1 MAAALTTG
9 GVVLAAPHKLRVDD
23 PAVAKSL
30 ISRGSK
36 VIGEYGAFTVL
47 EADDSQLAG
56 VDTNRV
62 EIDDDW
68 NVIGLN
74 ARPLDT
80 STLQVKALRNGV
92 GTFAGRHL
100 HLVHFAGPIK
110 PEWFEAL
117 RASGAQIVSYI
128 PENAYLIYG
137 DAPALMRM
145 QRWATNSEFV
155 QWDGEFT
162 HDLKVHPDVRA
173 VANSGQAAVRTV
185 AIQLMADS
193 NSNPSTVSLIDR
205 FAAGPRREL
214 SSIAPYR
221 NIAVSL
227 PLNQVDA
234 IAAQPDVVS
243 ILPYMVPKKRDERQ
257 DQIVAGNLTNN
268 LPSGPGY
275 LAWLTAKGFTQ
286 AQFDASGFVVDV
298 TDSGIDNGTTSPG
311 HFGLYPGGDTTK
323 SSRVAYNQFGGTE
336 NPGGTLEG
344 CDGHGTLNTHIIAN
358 YDAFTGPHHQD
369 AEGFSYGD
377 GVCPFAEV
385 GSTVIFDNSNET
397 NDFTNPDFNT
407 MLASC
412 YDNNARVVNNSWG
425 ASEGGIYDST
435 AQNYDQLVRD
445 SEPNLAGNQE
455 MVIVFA
461 AGNDG
466 PCVNEADTGGVHG
479 IDSPGSAKNVITV
492 GAAANV
498 RSLSVT
504 NGGNDPTGSD
514 ACGET
519 DSDAESADDINC
531 SSSRGPCRDGRMKPD
546 LVAPGIHITGGV
558 PQNSPPPSASGAGS
572 ALDCFNAFGV
582 CALDGSGTNGTPDNF
597 FPTNQQF
604 YTESSGTSHSTPAV
618 SGACALIRQYF
629 INNALSA
636 PSAAMTKA
644 FLMNSARYMTGV
656 DANDTLWSPAQ
667 GMGELDLGM
676 ALDGEPRFLHD
687 ELQSDMFTS
696 TGQIRAYGGLV
707 VDTNK
712 PFRVTIAWTDAPGS
726 TSGTQAYNNN
736 LDLSVSIGGKNYLGN
751 VFKGQYSATGGV
763 PDKRNNVE
771 SVFVPAGVSGG
782 FVVTVTAANINSV
795 GVPGAGSPLSQDYA
809 LVIYN
814 ATATNGLVYS
824 PIAASYSGVFYEA
837 DGPEL
842 GKSGGIT
849 FKTTPSRGYSGQIRI
864 GTTTYAFSGAFN
876 TLGAATNTLARKGAP
891 TLGLMLNA
899 NPTNSDVV
907 TGIVT
912 DGTFIAN
919 VLAGREVYNAKNNS
933 APFAGKYTLVFPGT
947 NGRGLPQGDSYGTA
961 TVSTSG
967 AINLA
972 GSLADGTKFSQSSF
986 ATAGGN
992 WPFYTSL
999 YSGQGQLLGWMVFTN
1014 TGSQGIAGNIDWI
1027 KSAGARFFP
1036 NGFDFPTS
1044 VMGSVYSSTTPVIGF
1059 NSGVVILSGG
1069 ALSTGITNNVAVNG
1083 TSIVNSGGTKLTMKL
1098 NTSNGSLSGSAVDPL
1113 TGSSIPFN
1121 GVYLQNP
1128 GEGLGYFLGNGQSG
1142 LFSFGAAN

>member
-1 MAAALTTG
+1 MTG
-9 GVVLAAPHKLRVDD
+9 AVVLGAPHKLRVDD
-23 PAVAKSL
+23 PAVTKSL
-30 ISRGSK
+30 VTRGSK
-36 VIGEYGAFTVL
+36 VVGEYGAFTVL

-56 VDTNRV
+56 VDTNRLEV
-62 EIDDDW
+62 NDDW

-74 ARPLDT
+74 VRQLDT
-80 STLQVKALRNGV
+80 STAQVRALRKSTGAF
-92 GTFAGRHL
+92 TGRHL
-100 HLVHFAGPIK
+100 HLLQFAGPIK

-117 RASGAQIVSYI
+117 RQSGAQIVSYI

-137 DAPALMRM
+137 DAPSLARM

-155 QWDGEFT
+155 QWDGEYT

-173 VANSGQAAVRTV
+173 GASGQRDVRTV
-185 AIQLMADS
+185 AIQLMADPD
-193 NSNPSTVSLIDR
+193 SNPSTISLIDR
-205 FAAGPRREL
+205 YAAGPRREM
-214 SSIAPYR
+214 SAIAPYR
-221 NIAVSL
+221 NIAVLL
-227 PLNQVDA
+227 PLSQVDA

-243 ILPYMVPKKRDERQ
+243 ILPYVVPKKRDERQ

-268 LPSGPGY
+268 LPTGPGY
-275 LAWLTAKGFTQ
+275 LTWLAGKGFTQ

-298 TDSGIDNGTTSPG
+298 ADSGIDNGTTSPG
-311 HFGLYPGGDTTK
+311 HFGLYSQGDTTTN
-323 SSRVAYNQFGGTE
+323 SRVAYTRVEGTL
-336 NPGGTLEG
+336 NPGGTLAG

-358 YDAFTGPHHQD
+358 YDSIAQHQD
-369 AEGFSYGD
+369 AEGFSYGV
-377 GVCPFAEV
+377 GVCPFVEV
-385 GSTVIFDNSNET
+385 GSSVIFDNDNPT

-407 MLASC
+407 MLADA
-412 YDNNARVVNNSWG
+412 YDSNARVVNNSWG
-425 ASEGGIYDST
+425 ADVGGMYDST

-445 SEPNLAGNQE
+445 SEPNMAGNQE

-461 AGNDG
+461 AGNAG
-466 PCVNEADTGGVHG
+466 TCVSGTTRG

-498 RSLSVT
+498 RSLSTT
-504 NGGNDPTGSD
+504 NGGGNNPTGSD
-514 ACGET
+514 GCGET
-519 DSDAESADDINC
+519 DSDASSADDINC

-558 PQNSPPPSASGAGS
+558 PQNSPPPNPSGTGS
-572 ALDCFNAFGV
+572 ALDCFDAQGV
-582 CALDGSGTNGTPDNF
+582 CALDGSGTNGVPENF

-604 YTESSGTSHSTPAV
+604 YTVSSGTSHSTPAV

-629 INNALSA
+629 INNSLSA
-636 PSAAMTKA
+636 PSAAMTKG

-687 ELQSDMFTS
+687 ELQADMFTA

-726 TSGTQAYNNN
+726 TSATHAYNNN
-736 LDLSVSIGGKNYLGN
+736 LDLSVFIGGKNYLGN
-751 VFKGQYSATGGV
+751 VFKGQFSTTGGV

-771 SVFVPAGVSGG
+771 SVFLPAGVSGG

-795 GVPGAGSPLSQDYA
+795 GVPGAGSPLSQDFA

-824 PIAASYSGVFYEA
+824 PITASYSGLFSEA

-849 FKTTPSRGYSGQIRI
+849 LKTTPSRGYSGQIRI

-876 TLGAATNTLARKGAP
+876 TLGAATNTLARNGAP

-899 NPTNSDVV
+899 NPTNSDLI
-907 TGIVT
+907 TGAVT
-912 DGTFIAN
+912 DGSTFTAN
-919 VLAGREVYNAKNNS
+919 LLAEREVYNSKNNP

-967 AINLA
+967 AINLV

-999 YSGQGQLLGWMVFTN
+999 YSGQGQLLGWMVFSN
-1014 TGSQGIAGNIDWI
+1014 TAPETIAGNMDWI

-1044 VMGSVYSSTTPVIGF
+1044 AMGAAYSSTAPVIGF
-1059 NSGVVILSGG
+1059 NNGVVILSGG
-1069 ALSTGITNNVAVNG
+1069 ALSVSITNNVSVNG
-1083 TSIVNSGGTKLTMKL
+1083 SSIVDSGGGKLTMKL
-1098 NTSNGSLSGSAVDPL
+1098 NSSNGSLSGSVVDPL
-1113 TGSSIPFN
+1113 TGSTIPFN
-1121 GVYLQNP
+1121 GVFLQNP
-1128 GEGLGYFLGNGQSG
+1128 GEGLGYFLGNDQSG
-1142 LFSFGAAN
+1142 LFFFGPD